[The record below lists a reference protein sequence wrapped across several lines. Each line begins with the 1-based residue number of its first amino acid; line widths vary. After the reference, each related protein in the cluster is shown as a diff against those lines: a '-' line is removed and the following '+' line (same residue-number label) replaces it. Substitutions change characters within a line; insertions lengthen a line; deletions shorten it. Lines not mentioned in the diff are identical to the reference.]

1 VPLLCHVSYAD
12 QLKLAHFLEML
23 QRLPCG
29 LVAGKSLMLVG
40 IVVRNVFRLA
50 NGSVSV
56 SSKVHSEMENLAL
69 RQQLLALPAQRPRPR
84 LGSLDRLFWVAL
96 RRLWSGWRKP
106 LVVVTPETV
115 VHSHRTGFR
124 WYWAWRSRAPRRAGR
139 RAVSQKADH
148 RSRIG
153 SGHKHRLQSVYF
165 PDVMVAQ
172 NTPHSHHHDS
182 HPKVQVLGFT
192 VISAGTEFP
201 ASQADRFRV

>member
-1 VPLLCHVSYAD
+1 
-12 QLKLAHFLEML
+12 
-23 QRLPCG
+23 
-29 LVAGKSLMLVG
+29 
-40 IVVRNVFRLA
+40 
-50 NGSVSV
+50 
-56 SSKVHSEMENLAL
+56 MENLAL
-69 RQQLLALPAQRPRPR
+69 LQQLLVLHAQRPRPW

-96 RRLWSGWRKP
+96 RRLWFGWRKP

-115 VHSHRTGFR
+115 VRWHRNGFR

-139 RAVSQKADH
+139 TAVSQKADD

-153 SGHKHRLQSVYF
+153 SGHKHHLQSVHF
-165 PDVMVAQ
+165 HDVKVAQ